1 MVPRRAVAWFL
12 GCAVICLLAFAALA
26 PSGRRGSADVGTGG
40 ATEGR
45 PETTANAG
53 GTTSSTAPRSA
64 TTAAPTTTTTE
75 APATGPADPADPD
88 LGNGETVTI
97 AFGGDVHFEGIVRQG
112 LDAQGR
118 DLLTAIAPV
127 LSGSD
132 LAVVNLETAIT
143 ERGVAATKAYTF
155 RAPGRALDALVAA
168 GVDVASMANNHGL
181 DYGPDGLT
189 DSLAAETAQG
199 LPLIGIGA
207 NATQAYEPQT
217 FDVRGQRIAV
227 IAATQVL
234 DDALIGRWTATDT
247 QAGVASAKE
256 VGRLVGAVV
265 AARAEADTVVVFL
278 HWGTEKQ
285 TCPQDRQTTLA
296 RQLVDAGADI
306 VIGGHA
312 HRLQG
317 AGRLG
322 SAFVGYGLGNFVFYT
337 QGGPGAETGVVTVSV
352 TGRRIDGYT
361 FTPARLRSGL
371 PVPLGGDEAT
381 AATAAWQALRG
392 CTDLTE

>member
-1 MVPRRAVAWFL
+1 MVAV
-12 GCAVICLLAFAALA
+12 LAFAALA
-26 PSGRRGSADVGTGG
+26 PTEEGGSADVGG
-40 ATEGR
+40 
-45 PETTANAG
+45 PANAADDTN
-53 GTTSSTAPRSA
+53 TTSTASDPTSPA
-64 TTAAPTTTTTE
+64 PASTAAPSTTTI
-75 APATGPADPADPD
+75 AMPAGPADPDDPD

-112 LDAQGR
+112 LDRQGNN
-118 DLLTAIAPV
+118 LLGAIAPV
-127 LSGSD
+127 LASAD

-155 RAPGRALDALVAA
+155 RAPARALDSLLAA
-168 GVDVASMANNHGL
+168 GVDVASMANNHGV
-181 DYGPDGLT
+181 DYGTDGLA
-189 DSLAAETAQG
+189 DSLAAEATQG
-199 LPLIGIGA
+199 LPLIGIGVD
-207 NATQAYEPQT
+207 ATTAYAPQT
-217 FDVRGQRIAV
+217 FDVRGQRISV

-234 DDALIGRWTATDT
+234 DDALIGSWTATDT
-247 QAGVASAKE
+247 HAGVASAKE
-256 VGRLVGAVV
+256 VERLLAAVR
-265 AARAEADTVVVFL
+265 AARADADTVVVFL

-285 TCPQDRQTTLA
+285 TCPQDRQTGLA

-361 FTPARLRSGL
+361 FAPARLRGGV
-371 PVPLGGDEAT
+371 PVPLTGDEAT
-381 AATAAWQALRG
+381 AATAAWQALRA